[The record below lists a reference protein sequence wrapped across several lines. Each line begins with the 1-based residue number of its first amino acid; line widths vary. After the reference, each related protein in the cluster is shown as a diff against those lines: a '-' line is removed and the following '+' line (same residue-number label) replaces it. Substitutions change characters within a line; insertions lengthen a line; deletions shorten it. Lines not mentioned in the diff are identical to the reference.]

1 MAAKPEVKFIGVSIA
16 ELLEYSA
23 ADLKRM
29 DDMKVNKEVRD
40 SYDKFVKSL
49 HNQRTRA
56 STYLF
61 VYSKF
66 VVIFLEF

>member
-1 MAAKPEVKFIGVSIA
+1 MATKREVKFIGVSID
-16 ELLEYSA
+16 ELLEYSE

-29 DDMKVNKEVRD
+29 DEMKVNKDVRD

-49 HNQRTRA
+49 HNQRSRA
-56 STYLF
+56 ATYLF

-66 VVIFLEF
+66 IVIFLEF